1 VQIALVQQ
9 TETSKGLQ
17 VELAAA
23 LADKGTLE
31 DKVSRAQ
38 QQADEKVK
46 SILAEHGRQ
55 ELEREKQ
62 QAVVGTRLRPF
73 FFSFF
78 FFFIHKGKLKGNI
91 IASEKKELD
100 QLRESNKELLETV
113 SDLRAKVAASAA
125 MQRALASKSSTSAA
139 DEKDKSKLENE
150 IEMLRAANKRLEIS
164 RHEMIQKLGQ
174 SEEWEKVT

>member
-1 VQIALVQQ
+1 M
-9 TETSKGLQ
+9 
-17 VELAAA
+17 
-23 LADKGTLE
+23 
-31 DKVSRAQ
+31 
-38 QQADEKVK
+38 
-46 SILAEHGRQ
+46 
-55 ELEREKQ
+55 
-62 QAVVGTRLRPF
+62 
-73 FFSFF
+73 
-78 FFFIHKGKLKGNI
+78 
-91 IASEKKELD
+91 
-100 QLRESNKELLETV
+100 